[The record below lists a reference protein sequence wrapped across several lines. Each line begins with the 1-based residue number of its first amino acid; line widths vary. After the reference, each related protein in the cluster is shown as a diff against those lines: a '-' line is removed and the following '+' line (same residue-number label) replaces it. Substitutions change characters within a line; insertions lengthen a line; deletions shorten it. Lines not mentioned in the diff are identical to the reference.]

1 MTEKRKPLKRTPL
14 ERRTPLKARST
25 LKSKKKLQAKKQLQP
40 KKRIN
45 QRSKKQEH
53 LYEKRRPFVAKM
65 LADNPWCAACPVF
78 ADYDGK
84 VSYRRR
90 QSSDVHELVRRSQG
104 GSIVDEANC
113 IAVCRPCHTR
123 IGDNPQLAVDLGLAK
138 RSWERDTPEP
148 LD

>member
-25 LKSKKKLQAKKQLQP
+25 LKPKKKLQAKKQLRP
-40 KKRIN
+40 KKPLN
-45 QRSKKQEH
+45 QRSEKQKK
-53 LYEKRRPFVAKM
+53 LYEERRPFVAKM
-65 LADNPWCAACPVF
+65 LAENPWCAACPAF
-78 ADYDGK
+78 AAHDGK

-90 QSSDVHELVRRSQG
+90 HSTDIHELVRRSQG

-123 IGDNPQLAVDLGLAK
+123 IGENPQLAFDLGLAK
-138 RSWERDTPEP
+138 RGWER
-148 LD
+148 